1 MRQSPFRS
9 GSPISD
15 PLGFVGTTLGKRALE
30 EAKKAQA
37 EIRAI
42 PKDMSMNEANQ
53 WLKDYYPNWPWLAVV
68 EAKYKT
74 DKNER
79 FPNSEK
85 SVNIRY
91 DPK

>member
-15 PLGFVGTTLGKRALE
+15 PLGFVGTALGKRTLE

-42 PKDMSMNEANQ
+42 SKDMSMNEANQ
-53 WLKDYYPNWPWLAVV
+53 WLKENYPNWPWLKVTP
-68 EAKYKT
+68 EKFKM
-74 DKNER
+74 DDNER

-85 SVNIRY
+85 RVHIG
-91 DPK
+91 